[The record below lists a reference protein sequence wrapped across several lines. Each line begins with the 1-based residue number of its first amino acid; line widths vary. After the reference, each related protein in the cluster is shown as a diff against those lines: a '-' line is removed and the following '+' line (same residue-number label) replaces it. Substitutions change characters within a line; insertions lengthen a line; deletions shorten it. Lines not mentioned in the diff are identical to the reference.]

1 MPSLTWKLIALLTLI
16 FAVAVFLWFIFLGPL
31 SHCERLLK
39 NYAVAVETRGGGG
52 PTYVFQK
59 ELAHHG
65 CVDFWKEIKDD

>member
-1 MPSLTWKLIALLTLI
+1 VGRGVPLVHLSWAIEPLRAAL
-16 FAVAVFLWFIFLGPL
+16 G
-31 SHCERLLK
+31 
-39 NYAVAVETRGGGG
+39 NYAVAVETHGGGG